1 MECNKDDALKAK
13 ELAEEKLLKKD
24 YGGARISAMRARDLD
39 PNLAGLR
46 ELLAAIEVNFSAERR
61 VNGQVD
67 WYGVLGVQPLADDA
81 TIRRCYRKLARV
93 LHPNKNK
100 SVGAADAYKL
110 ITHAFSLLSDK
121 DMKVIYDQNRNSWG
135 KYEEIPGGKPSIPAY
150 QFGFCNNNISNTP
163 NYNDRDHM
171 NGTPPIP
178 TPVSPVTLKQ
188 TFWTTCE
195 SCGMEFE
202 YHNVFINCKLICF
215 ICHQPFLALE
225 VLSPSVYKNESSTSR
240 TVPMMER
247 NFNSTRIERNFHA
260 LGRTP
265 MYAVNSSLWSG
276 HLSTHG
282 GISSVLVPASS
293 SAAEAPGVYGMSSEN
308 LKRRYG
314 DSTPVIR
321 EEGIVGKTHA
331 GARNVS
337 DSSSKPSCF
346 GPNSVSIADSS
357 RKIRRTD
364 ENQVHGDGRGMEAKI
379 ACQNGGIRFAN
390 QLVSQN
396 DNAAGY
402 CKRNGTKDVLQQ
414 QWRTMLIEKARNS
427 IHKNLGE
434 LKVASIPTN
443 SRKEKNTDAQ
453 IRVKKERATSGVK
466 HAAPELVESE
476 TVGNKCFSADSEVT
490 EFLTMCVADPDFHD
504 FDGDRIENAF
514 GKNEIWAVYDDD
526 DGMPRF
532 YALINSVIS
541 KKPFKMRISW
551 LSSMTNEEL
560 APIKWVSAGFA
571 KTVGD
576 LQVGRRDFSTSL
588 NSFSHRV
595 NWTKGSK
602 GLIHIYPKKG
612 DVWALYRNWSAE
624 WNEFT
629 KDEVVHKY
637 DMVEV
642 LDDYSEDQGINVA
655 PLVKVAGFKTV
666 FCRNADPGKFWNI
679 PKAEMFRFSH
689 QVPSYLLTGQ
699 EGRNAPSGCLELDP
713 AAIPM
718 ELLKA
723 ATEAAEEEMTTEKPL
738 ADEPKLGVNSSE
750 DAVELVPKKEV
761 AEAMEKKESCPEVKF
776 VYKRRRP
783 KK

>member
-46 ELLAAIEVNFSAERR
+46 ELLAVIEVNFSAERR

-67 WYGVLGVQPLADDA
+67 WYRVLGVHPLADDA

-100 SVGAADAYKL
+100 SAGAADAYKL
-110 ITHAFSLLSDK
+110 ITHACSLLSDK
-121 DMKVIYDQNRNSWG
+121 GMKVIYDQNRNSWG

-150 QFGFCNNNISNTP
+150 QIGLCNNNILNTP
-163 NYNDRDHM
+163 NHKDRDHM

-178 TPVSPVTLKQ
+178 TPVFPATLKQ

-195 SCGMEFE
+195 SCGIEFE
-202 YHNVFINCKLICF
+202 YHNVFINCKLICV
-215 ICHQPFLALE
+215 ICHQPFLAVE
-225 VLSPSVYKNESSTSR
+225 ILSPSVYRNESSTSR
-240 TVPMMER
+240 ITPMMEH
-247 NFNSTRIERNFHA
+247 NFNSTRTETYCHA
-260 LGRTP
+260 FGRTP
-265 MYAVNSSLWSG
+265 MYAVNSSLWPG
-276 HLSTHG
+276 HLSMLG

-293 SAAEAPGVYGMSSEN
+293 AAEALGVYGMSSEN
-308 LKRRYG
+308 LKRRYE

-321 EEGIVGKTHA
+321 EEDIVGKTHA
-331 GARNVS
+331 GARNVAN
-337 DSSSKPSCF
+337 SSSKSPCF
-346 GPNSVSIADSS
+346 GPNSVLIADSS

-379 ACQNGGIRFAN
+379 ACQNGGRRFAN
-390 QLVSQN
+390 EFASQ
-396 DNAAGY
+396 DNAARY
-402 CKRNGTKDVLQQ
+402 CKRNGTRDVSQLQ
-414 QWRTMLIEKARNS
+414 WKIMLSKKARKD
-427 IHKNLGE
+427 IRAKLE
-434 LKVASIPTN
+434 EWKAASIPTN
-443 SRKEKNTDAQ
+443 LLKRKNTDVQ
-453 IRVKKERATSGVK
+453 IRVNKERTTSGVK
-466 HAAPELVESE
+466 HAAPELVDSE
-476 TVGNKCFSADSEVT
+476 TIGNKCFSADSEVT
-490 EFLTMCVADPDFHD
+490 EFLTMSVADPDFHD

-532 YALINSVIS
+532 YALINRVIS

-551 LSSMTNEEL
+551 LSSMTNDEL
-560 APIKWVSAGFA
+560 APIKWVSAGFT

-595 NWTKGSK
+595 NCTKGSR

-612 DVWALYRNWSAE
+612 DVWALYRNWSSD

-642 LDDYSEDQGINVA
+642 LDDYSADQGTNVA

-666 FCRNADPGKFWNI
+666 FSRNADPGKFWNI
-679 PKAEMFRFSH
+679 PKVEMFRFSH
-689 QVPSYLLTGQ
+689 QVPSYLLTDQ
-699 EGRNAPSGCLELDP
+699 EGHNAPSGCLELDP

-718 ELLKA
+718 ELLQT
-723 ATEAAEEEMTTEKPL
+723 ATKAAEEEMTTEKPL
-738 ADEPKLGVNSSE
+738 ADEPKPGVNSSE
-750 DAVELVPKKEV
+750 DAVELVAEKEV
-761 AEAMEKKESCPEVKF
+761 AKAMERKESCPEVKF

>member
-24 YGGARISAMRARDLD
+24 YGGARIFAMRARDLD

-61 VNGQVD
+61 INGQVD

-121 DMKVIYDQNRNSWG
+121 LQRSFYDQNCNSWG
-135 KYEEIPGGKPSIPAY
+135 KYEEIPGGKPSVPAY
-150 QFGFCNNNISNTP
+150 QIGFCNNNILNTP
-163 NYNDRDHM
+163 NYKDSDHM

-178 TPVSPVTLKQ
+178 TPVSPATLKQ
-188 TFWTTCE
+188 TFWTTCK
-195 SCGMEFE
+195 SCGIQFE
-202 YHNVFINCKLICF
+202 YHNVFVNCKLICF
-215 ICHQPFLALE
+215 ICRQPFLALE
-225 VLSPSVYKNESSTSR
+225 VLSPSVYRNESSTSR
-240 TVPMMER
+240 IAPMMEH
-247 NFNSTRIERNFHA
+247 NFNSNRIERNLHD

-265 MYAVNSSLWSG
+265 MYAVNSSLWPG
-276 HLSTHG
+276 HLSMHG
-282 GISSVLVPASS
+282 GISSVLVPAS

-308 LKRRYG
+308 LKRRYD

-321 EEGIVGKTHA
+321 EEGIVGKTHV

-337 DSSSKPSCF
+337 DSSSKSTCF
-346 GPNSVSIADSS
+346 RPNSVLIADSS

-364 ENQVHGDGRGMEAKI
+364 ENQVHGDGRGIEAKI

-390 QLVSQN
+390 EFKSRK
-396 DNAAGY
+396 DDAAGY
-402 CKRNGTKDVLQQ
+402 CKRNGTRDAIMLMEMARKVIHQKLD
-414 QWRTMLIEKARNS
+414 QWKAS
-427 IHKNLGE
+427 
-434 LKVASIPTN
+434 SIPKKSQKDN
-443 SRKEKNTDAQ
+443 NTDAQ
-453 IRVKKERATSGVK
+453 IRVNKERATSGVK
-466 HAAPELVESE
+466 HAAPELVDTE
-476 TVGNKCFSADSEVT
+476 TVGKKCFSADSKVT
-490 EFLTMCVADPDFHD
+490 EFLTMSVADPDFHD

-532 YALINSVIS
+532 YALINRVIS

-551 LSSMTNEEL
+551 LSSMTNDEL
-560 APIKWVSAGFA
+560 APIKWVSSGFA

-576 LQVGRRDFSTSL
+576 LQIGRRDFSTSL

-595 NWTKGSK
+595 NWTKGSR

-642 LDDYSEDQGINVA
+642 LDDYSEDRGINVA

-666 FCRNADPGKFWNI
+666 FSRNADPGKFWNI

-699 EGRNAPSGCLELDP
+699 EGRNAPCGCLELDP
-713 AAIPM
+713 AATPM
-718 ELLKA
+718 ELLQT
-723 ATEAAEEEMTTEKPL
+723 ATEAAEEEMTTENPL
-738 ADEPKLGVNSSE
+738 ADEPKPGVNSSE

-761 AEAMEKKESCPEVKF
+761 AKAMERKESCSEVKF
-776 VYKRRRP
+776 VYKRRPP